1 MEYNQVAAKSSSV
14 LTSEEEY
21 DEELDLY
28 RNKLLLAVKA
38 SSEQQTPQA
47 KINLKNTKAKK
58 PVKVKQNEP
67 QEDTAEEGDDD
78 TQSQISASQESVNL
92 NIKSDSRQS
101 SQSAAK
107 KSKKRKNIS
116 SEYIYDSDDEE
127 LDSRLRNQDLRKSGK
142 RTIVTHLKKSGFH
155 KVLRLSEHLQKI
167 VGSDTASRVEVV
179 KALHVYVK
187 ANNLQDPNDG
197 RYILC
202 DENIK
207 AICKV
212 KRISMFK
219 INAHFSKHLFDLDDL
234 NATVTE
240 DDDDDGDHDDT
251 DKEDM
256 DSVDN
261 DASSVASSI
270 SSMTSGDYAVDK
282 FERIKRRRSK
292 KSTSSNNNNNK
303 KRRKPAVKLG
313 ATTPK
318 RFKAKLLSPQ
328 LQAIV
333 QKERLSN
340 FDVNKHLWAYIKEH
354 KLQDPKDGRYI
365 LCDDKLKALFKSN
378 RVNGFSMQ
386 KVVTKHIWD
395 AQDESSTTLP
405 PIAENQ

>member
-28 RNKLLLAVKA
+28 RNKLLLATKA
-38 SSEQQTPQA
+38 SSDQQTPQT
-47 KINLKNTKAKK
+47 KLDLKKTNVKTKK
-58 PVKVKQNEP
+58 PVKVNQNEP
-67 QEDTAEEGDDD
+67 QEDTAEEGGGDDYD
-78 TQSQISASQESVNL
+78 TQSQISVSQESATL
-92 NIKSDSRQS
+92 SIKSDSKQS
-101 SQSAAK
+101 SQSAAQR
-107 KSKKRKNIS
+107 SKKRKNIS

-197 RYILC
+197 RYIIC

-219 INAHFSKHLFDLDDL
+219 INAHLSKHLFDLDDL
-234 NATVTE
+234 NANVTEE
-240 DDDDDGDHDDT
+240 DDDDT
-251 DKEDM
+251 DQNI

-282 FERIKRRRSK
+282 FERIKSRRSK
-292 KSTSSNNNNNK
+292 KSTSSSVKNNK
-303 KRRKPAVKLG
+303 KRRKPAVKQG

-340 FDVNKHLWAYIKEH
+340 FDVNKHLWAYVKEH

-365 LCDDKLKALFKSN
+365 LCDDKLKAVFKSN
-378 RVNGFSMQ
+378 RVHGFSMQ
-386 KVVTKHIWD
+386 KVLTKHIWD
-395 AQDESSTTLP
+395 AQDESSSTTLP